1 MLSLSLDYFQ
11 HAVMKLKR
19 TSSTSE
25 PYYLIRQTPLL
36 NVELNVTAT
45 LIVLGLVSME
55 TTTTSVGSTSR

>member
-11 HAVMKLKR
+11 HAVMKLNR